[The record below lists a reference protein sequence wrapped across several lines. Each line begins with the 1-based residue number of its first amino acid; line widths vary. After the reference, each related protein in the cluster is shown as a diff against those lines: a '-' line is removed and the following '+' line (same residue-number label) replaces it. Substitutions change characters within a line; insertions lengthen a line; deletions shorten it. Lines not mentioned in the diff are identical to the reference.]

1 MSATTLPRAGAET
14 RWTPVAVAV
23 GAGVVAALQ
32 VGKAAI
38 AAPMLQADLHLDLGA
53 IGWVTAIFAILG
65 VFGGIP
71 AGALARALGD
81 RRMLV
86 AGLAAVAIGGA
97 AGALSA
103 SFAMLLA
110 SRILEGL
117 GFLLIAVSGPAILQ
131 RVVAEAH
138 LTIAFALWSCFMPAG
153 MAIAML
159 AGPALGDWRMIWWIC
174 AALAVVA
181 IAAALAVV
189 DRADAAAPPSARG
202 LRDDAIAVATGR
214 GPLLLAGCFAL
225 YSLMFFALFS
235 FLPVL
240 LMERM
245 QVTHGTA
252 GLLSAVATLAN
263 IAGNLGAGWLLA
275 RGAGRA
281 ALIAGACAVMGLCGI
296 GIFLPLLPP
305 TFAFL
310 LCLAFSGIGGMIP
323 ATLISSAP
331 IAAPVALTPVVIGL
345 IMQGSNLGQVVGPA
359 AVGGA
364 IAAFG
369 WSAAAVAV
377 LAAALLAIA
386 AAQALRRDLAPGG

>member
-1 MSATTLPRAGAET
+1 MSATALPRTAAIT
-14 RWTPVAVAV
+14 RWAPVAAVV
-23 GAGVVAALQ
+23 GAGVVSALQ

-38 AAPMLQADLHLDLGA
+38 ATPLLQADLRLDLGA
-53 IGWVTAIFAILG
+53 VGWVTAIFAILG

-71 AGALARALGD
+71 AGAMARALGD
-81 RRMLV
+81 RRVLV
-86 AGLAAVAIGGA
+86 AGLAAVAIGSA
-97 AGALSA
+97 AGALSP

-110 SRILEGL
+110 SRIVEGL

-138 LTIAFALWSCFMPAG
+138 RTIAFALWSCFMPAG

-159 AGPALGDWRMIWWIC
+159 AGPALGDWRVIWWIC
-174 AALAVVA
+174 AALAVAA
-181 IAAALAVV
+181 IAAVFICIG
-189 DRADAAAPPSARG
+189 RAAAAAPIPAQR
-202 LRDDAIAVATGR
+202 LWADATAVVTGR

-245 QVTHGTA
+245 QATHGTA
-252 GLLSAVATLAN
+252 GLLSAAATAVN
-263 IAGNLGAGWLLA
+263 VVGNLGAGWLLA
-275 RGAGRA
+275 RGASRS
-281 ALIAGACAVMGLCGI
+281 ALIIGATVVMGLCGI
-296 GIFLPLLPP
+296 GIFLPLLPAVP
-305 TFAFL
+305 AFL
-310 LCLAFSGIGGMIP
+310 LCLVFSGIGGMIP

-331 IAAPVALTPVVIGL
+331 IAAPAALTPVVIGL

-369 WSAAAVAV
+369 WPAAAVAV
-377 LAAALLAIA
+377 LAAALLAAGA
-386 AAQALRRDLAPGG
+386 ARALRPILTPLG

>member
-1 MSATTLPRAGAET
+1 VSATALPRARVET
-14 RWTPVAVAV
+14 RWAPVAVAV
-23 GAGVVAALQ
+23 CAGVVAALQ

-86 AGLAAVAIGGA
+86 AGLGAVAIGSA
-97 AGALSA
+97 AGALST

-138 LTIAFALWSCFMPAG
+138 RTIAFALWSCFMPAG

-159 AGPALGDWRMIWWIC
+159 AGPALAGWRMIWWIC

-181 IAAALAVV
+181 IAAAFAVV
-189 DRADAAAPPSARG
+189 DRAVAAATPARRLLADAAA
-202 LRDDAIAVATGR
+202 VMTGR

-245 QVTHGTA
+245 QATHGMA
-252 GLLSAVATLAN
+252 GLLSAAATAVN
-263 IAGNLGAGWLLA
+263 IIGNLGAGWLLS
-275 RGAGRA
+275 RGAGRP
-281 ALIAGACAVMGLCGI
+281 ALIIGAAAAMGLSAI
-296 GIFLPLLPP
+296 GIFLPLLPATP
-305 TFAFL
+305 AFL
-310 LCLAFSGIGGMIP
+310 LCLLFSGIGGLIP

-331 IAAPVALTPVVIGL
+331 IAAPAALTPVVIGL

-369 WSAAAVAV
+369 WSAAAIAV
-377 LAAALLAIA
+377 LVAALLAIA

>member
-1 MSATTLPRAGAET
+1 MSATALPDTGAET
-14 RWTPVAVAV
+14 RWAPVAVAV

-110 SRILEGL
+110 SRVLEGL

-131 RVVAEAH
+131 RVVAEAQR
-138 LTIAFALWSCFMPAG
+138 TIAFALWSCFMPAG

-159 AGPALGDWRMIWWIC
+159 AGPALGDWRTIWWIC

-181 IAAALAVV
+181 IATAFAVV
-189 DRADAAAPPSARG
+189 DRADAAAPPSARR
-202 LRDDAIAVATGR
+202 LRDDAIAIATGR

-245 QVTHGTA
+245 QATHGAA
-252 GLLSAVATLAN
+252 GLLSAAATAVN
-263 IAGNLGAGWLLA
+263 IIGNLGAGWLLA
-275 RGAGRA
+275 RGAGRP
-281 ALIAGACAVMGLCGI
+281 ALIIGAAAAMGLCGI
-296 GIFLPLLPP
+296 GIFLPLLPAAL
-305 TFAFL
+305 AFL
-310 LCLAFSGIGGMIP
+310 LCLAFSGIGGLIP

-331 IAAPVALTPVVIGL
+331 IAAPAALTPVVIGL

-377 LAAALLAIA
+377 LAAALLAIS
-386 AAQALRRDLAPGG
+386 AAQALRRDLAPAG